1 MDKGYVSKELA
12 TLPADQA
19 QETFVAGR
27 SGISFAPP
35 WVWDWPFG
43 ETKINNPDAVIK
55 PYQIPSG
62 PDGKMGRKGEG
73 LLTGSFL
80 FSSEFEHWEQFFNY
94 WDESRSE
101 ERRVGKESRC
111 EEAAIGAGDDG

>member
-35 WVWDWPFG
+35 WACDWPFG
-43 ETKINNPDAVIK
+43 ETKINNPDAGIK

-80 FSSEFEHWEQFFNY
+80 FSSERSGDHTSELQ
-94 WDESRSE
+94 SRGHLVCRLLLS
-101 ERRVGKESRC
+101 
-111 EEAAIGAGDDG
+111 